1 MESTTLYP
9 AHDQTA
15 MNAEFNERYSEVLM
29 HVVNLVRT
37 HTDENVEKAHKYMY
51 KLETRDLCAPAF
63 SYNNVSKYQL
73 DAINHLLAEIKGN

>member
-9 AHDQTA
+9 VHDQTA

-37 HTDENVEKAHKYMY
+37 CTDANAEKAHLY
-51 KLETRDLCAPAF
+51 LCELNDWDMDTPAHKH
-63 SYNNVSKYQL
+63 NNVSKFQL
-73 DAINHLLAEIKGN
+73 NRINRLLAEIKGN